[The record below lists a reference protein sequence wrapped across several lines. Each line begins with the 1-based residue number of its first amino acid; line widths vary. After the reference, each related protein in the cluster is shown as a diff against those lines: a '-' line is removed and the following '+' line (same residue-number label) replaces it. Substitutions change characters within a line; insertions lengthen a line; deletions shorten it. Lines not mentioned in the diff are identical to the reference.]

1 MIDRLDTARRSRLM
15 QKVGTKDT
23 GPEMTVRSILHRM
36 GYRFRLHRKDLPGTP
51 DIVFPRRRVALFVHG
66 CFWHMHGCQ
75 KGRLPKSRL
84 DYWEPKLLANRQRDE
99 RNVADLRAEGWNVAV
114 VWQCELGDR
123 ESLEA
128 RLRTLLGEPSPATK
142 LSREN
147 NHVSRLRP
155 RVETNVE

>member
-23 GPEMTVRSILHRM
+23 GPEMAVRSILHRM

-51 DIVFPRRRVALFVHG
+51 DIVLPRRRVALFVHG

-99 RNVADLRAEGWNVAV
+99 RNVADLRAAGWSVAV

-128 RLRTLLGEPSPATK
+128 RLRTLLGEPSPAAK

-147 NHVSRLRP
+147 NHVFHLRP
-155 RVETNVE
+155 FVKTNVE